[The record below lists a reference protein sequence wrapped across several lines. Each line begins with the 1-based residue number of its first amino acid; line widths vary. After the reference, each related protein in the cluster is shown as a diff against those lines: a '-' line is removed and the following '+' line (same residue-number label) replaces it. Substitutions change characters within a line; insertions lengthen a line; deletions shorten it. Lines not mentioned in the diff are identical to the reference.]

1 MPDDSSRYTEPI
13 PGGRTKRYDRAMAFI
28 ESNLGRPIG
37 LDDIAGAACMSRD
50 HFTRGFKAVTG
61 MTPVRYLWSRRIR
74 MAKAML
80 LGTDASIIDVAFMSG
95 FSSQS
100 HLTTMFKRATG
111 RTPAVWRRQ
120 ERMNPAVPRCHI
132 DGCICPKI

>member
-1 MPDDSSRYTEPI
+1 
-13 PGGRTKRYDRAMAFI
+13 MAFI
-28 ESNLGRPIG
+28 ESNLGRSIG
-37 LDDIAGAACMSRD
+37 LDDIASAACMSRD
-50 HFTRGFKAVTG
+50 HFTRGFKRVTG

-95 FSSQS
+95 FASQS
-100 HLTTMFKRATG
+100 HFTTVLKRATG

-120 ERMNPAVPRCHI
+120 ERMNPAVPRCHA
-132 DGCICPKI
+132 DGCICPEV